1 MLRADLSLFPDYKPG
16 KSDETK
22 LKLSANEANFGPLPT
37 ALEAIRESALR
48 ANRYPISGS
57 PVLRKALAA
66 RLGLAEEQVV
76 VTPGASAVIQQ
87 AVLMTCSAGDEVLF
101 PWRSFEA
108 YPLYARVGG
117 ATPVQVP
124 LGEDEAIDLDAV
136 ADAITDRTRLI
147 IICNPNNPTGLTITK
162 DEFTEFMRR
171 VPEDIVVV
179 LDEAY
184 YEFNDADDTP
194 DGVEEIAKYPNLI
207 GARTFSKAYGLA
219 GLRVGYGFG
228 NPELIR
234 SLGLVALPLTVTE
247 LSELAA
253 VASLEAHDEL
263 MVRVKETQ
271 AQRDRVSETLGLQRS
286 HGNFVWIPGENGA
299 EIEQK
304 INAEGVIIRSY
315 PDSGARVSIT
325 DEAEMDQFL
334 EAWKRAGLPTVK

>member
-16 KSDETK
+16 KSDDTK
-22 LKLSANEANFGPLPT
+22 LKLSANEASFGPLPT
-37 ALEAIRESALR
+37 ALDAIRDAAARS
-48 ANRYPISGS
+48 NRYPISGS
-57 PVLRKALAA
+57 PVLRTALAE
-66 RLGLAEEQVV
+66 RLGLPEEHVA

-87 AVLMTCSAGDEVLF
+87 AVFMTCSPGDEVLF

-124 LGEDEAIDLDAV
+124 LGDGEAIDLDAV

-162 DEFTEFMRR
+162 AEFAAFMQR
-171 VPEDIVVV
+171 VPEDVVV
-179 LDEAY
+179 ILDEAY
-184 YEFNDADDTP
+184 YEFNDAEDTP
-194 DGVEEIAKYPNLI
+194 DAVEEVGKYPNLI

-234 SLGLVALPLTVTE
+234 ALGLVALPLTVTE

-253 VASLEAHDEL
+253 VASLAAHDEL

-271 AQRDRVSETLGLQRS
+271 AQRDRVSDVLGVHRS
-286 HGNFVWIPGENGA
+286 RGNFVWIPGSDGPD
-299 EIEQK
+299 IERK
-304 INAEGVIIRSY
+304 ISDQGVIIRSY
-315 PDSGARVSIT
+315 PDAGARVSIT
-325 DEAEMDQFL
+325 DETETDQFL
-334 EAWKRAGLPTVK
+334 DAWRRAGLPTAR

>member
-22 LKLSANEANFGPLPT
+22 LKLSANEAKFGPLPT
-37 ALEAIRESALR
+37 ALDAIREAAAR

-57 PVLRKALAA
+57 PVLRKALAD
-66 RLGLAEEQVV
+66 RLGLTEEQVAV
-76 VTPGASAVIQQ
+76 APGASAVIQQ
-87 AVLMTCSAGDEVLF
+87 AVFMTCSAGDEVLF

-124 LGEDEAIDLDAV
+124 LGQGEAIDLNAV
-136 ADAITDRTRLI
+136 ADAITERTRLI

-171 VPEDIVVV
+171 VPEDVVV
-179 LDEAY
+179 ILDEAY
-184 YEFNDADDTP
+184 YEFNDAEDTP
-194 DGVEEIAKYPNLI
+194 DAVEEIAKYPNLL

-228 NPELIR
+228 NPELVR
-234 SLGLVALPLTVTE
+234 ALGLVALPLTVTE

-253 VASLEAHDEL
+253 VASLDAHDEL

-271 AQRDRVSETLGLQRS
+271 TQRDRIAKELGLQRS
-286 HGNFVWIPGENGA
+286 YANFVWMPCDNGA
-299 EIEQK
+299 EVEQK
-304 INAEGVIIRSY
+304 ISAEGVIIRSY

-325 DEAEMDQFL
+325 DATEMDQFL
-334 EAWKRAGLPTVK
+334 AAWRRAGLPTAN

>member
-37 ALEAIRESALR
+37 ALDAIREAAAR

-57 PVLRKALAA
+57 PVLRKALAD
-66 RLGLAEEQVV
+66 RLGLTEEQVAV
-76 VTPGASAVIQQ
+76 APGASAVIQQ
-87 AVLMTCSAGDEVLF
+87 AVFMTCSAGDEVLF

-124 LGEDEAIDLDAV
+124 LGQGEAIDLDAV
-136 ADAITDRTRLI
+136 ADAITERTRLI

-171 VPEDIVVV
+171 VPEDVVV
-179 LDEAY
+179 ILDEAY
-184 YEFNDADDTP
+184 YEFNDAEDTP
-194 DGVEEIAKYPNLI
+194 DAVEEIAKYPNLL

-228 NPELIR
+228 NPELVR
-234 SLGLVALPLTVTE
+234 ALGLVALPLTVTE

-253 VASLEAHDEL
+253 VASLDAHDEL

-271 AQRDRVSETLGLQRS
+271 TQRDRIAKELGLQRS
-286 HGNFVWIPGENGA
+286 YANFVWMPCDNGA
-299 EIEQK
+299 EVEQK
-304 INAEGVIIRSY
+304 ISAEGVIIRSY

-325 DEAEMDQFL
+325 DATEMDQFL
-334 EAWKRAGLPTVK
+334 AAWRRAGLPTAN

>member
-37 ALEAIRESALR
+37 ALDAIREAAAR

-57 PVLRKALAA
+57 PVLRKALAD
-66 RLGLAEEQVV
+66 RLGLTEEQVAV
-76 VTPGASAVIQQ
+76 APGASAVIQQ
-87 AVLMTCSAGDEVLF
+87 AVFMTCSAGDEVLF

-124 LGEDEAIDLDAV
+124 LGQGEAIDLNAV
-136 ADAITDRTRLI
+136 ADAITERTRLI

-171 VPEDIVVV
+171 VPEDVVV
-179 LDEAY
+179 ILDEAY
-184 YEFNDADDTP
+184 YEFNDAEDTP
-194 DGVEEIAKYPNLI
+194 DAVEEIAKYPNLL

-228 NPELIR
+228 NPELVR
-234 SLGLVALPLTVTE
+234 ALGLVALPLTVTE

-253 VASLEAHDEL
+253 VASLDAHDEL

-271 AQRDRVSETLGLQRS
+271 TQRDRIAKELGLQRS
-286 HGNFVWIPGENGA
+286 YANFVWMPCDNGA
-299 EIEQK
+299 EVEQK
-304 INAEGVIIRSY
+304 ISAEGVIIRSY

-325 DEAEMDQFL
+325 DATEMDQFL
-334 EAWKRAGLPTVK
+334 AAWRRAGLPTAN